1 MKHHHKLKQQLKNL
15 STAFII
21 SKLSIIDND
30 SGLSELTKESISTN
44 KLTWS

>member
-1 MKHHHKLKQQLKNL
+1 MNHHHKLKQQLKNL

-30 SGLSELTKESISTN
+30 LGLSELTKESISTN